1 MNSRKLE
8 PRLANLVEERR
19 AGATER
25 GLTAA
30 DVEAEPISVTI
41 SHEESVRAEEGRDPD
56 EALEALEEGTRQ
68 SQAPIMSKL
77 EELGAAEEATQHTL
91 TNAVTTKLTPQQ
103 MAEVAEL
110 DEVQIIRLETID
122 HVTCMN
128 ESARVIETLL
138 ARKEFKAN
146 GKGVRVAILDSGVD
160 ASHPALTARVVDQVE
175 TVGESVN
182 IPGNHGTHVAGTVA
196 GNDAVFRGIAPQAD
210 LINVKVLTA
219 AGGGTPTS
227 AIAGLQQAVRRKA
240 KVVNLSLGWS
250 EVFHGWTCN
259 DADCILC
266 QAADNAVRLG
276 VTVVVA
282 AGNED
287 SASTNPGIFNVR
299 HPGAAKSVITVAAV
313 DKNKKLAN
321 FSSIGPGSGRL
332 SPGTNIRVT
341 KPDVSA
347 PGVNIFSSVVGGGF
361 GGSSGTSMASPHVAG
376 LAALMLQ
383 KAPKATPMKIKK
395 LMEHTC
401 EPLTYSPDE
410 VGYGLVNVYA
420 ALMHM

>member
-1 MNSRKLE
+1 VDNRKLE
-8 PRLANLVEERR
+8 PRLANLLEERR
-19 AGATER
+19 TRATDR

-30 DVEAEPISVTI
+30 DVEDEPIDVTI
-41 SHEESVRAEEGRDPD
+41 SHEEWIRADEGADPD
-56 EALEALEEGTRQ
+56 EALQTLEEGVQQ

-77 EELGAAEEATQHTL
+77 EELGAAAGATRHTL
-91 TNAVTTKLTPQQ
+91 TNAVTTRLTPQQ
-103 MAEVAEL
+103 MSEVAQL

-128 ESARVIETLL
+128 ESALVIETFL
-138 ARKEFKAN
+138 ARKEFKVN

-160 ASHPALTARVVDQVE
+160 ANHPALAGRVVDQVE
-175 TVGESVN
+175 TVGEPVS

-196 GNDAVFRGIAPQAD
+196 SNDAVFRGIAPKAD

-227 AIAGLQQAVRRKA
+227 VIAGLQQAVRRRA

-259 DADCILC
+259 NADCILC
-266 QAADNAVRLG
+266 QAADNTVRLG

-299 HPGAAKSVITVAAV
+299 HPGAARRVVTVAAV
-313 DKNKKLAN
+313 DKDKRLAS
-321 FSSIGPGSGRL
+321 FSSIGPGSARL
-332 SPGTNIRVT
+332 SPGTNIRLT

-347 PGVNIFSSVVGGGF
+347 PGLNIFSSVVGGGF
-361 GGSSGTSMASPHVAG
+361 GGLSGTSMASPHVAG

-383 KAPKATPMKIKK
+383 KDPKATPMRVKK
-395 LMEHTC
+395 VLEHTC
-401 EPLTYSPDE
+401 EPLTFAPNE
-410 VGYGLVNVYA
+410 VGYGLVNVYT

>member
-1 MNSRKLE
+1 MDMHKLE
-8 PRLANLVEERR
+8 PRLANLLEERR
-19 AGATER
+19 ARATDR

-30 DVEAEPISVTI
+30 DIEAEAISITI
-41 SHEESVRAEEGRDPD
+41 SHEEQVRAEEGRDTE
-56 EALEALEEGTRQ
+56 EALQALEEGVQQ
-68 SQAPIMSKL
+68 SQSPIMSKL
-77 EELGAAEEATQHTL
+77 DELGAAAGATQHTL
-91 TNAVTTKLTPQQ
+91 TNAVTTRLTPQQ
-103 MAEVAEL
+103 MTEVAEL
-110 DEVQIIRLETID
+110 DEVQLIRLETID

-128 ESARVIETLL
+128 ESARVIETHR
-138 ARKEFKAN
+138 ARSEFRVN

-160 ASHPALTARVVDQVE
+160 ATHPALAGRVVDQVE
-175 TVGESVN
+175 TVGEPVN

-196 GNDAVFRGIAPQAD
+196 SNDAVFRGIAPAAD

-227 AIAGLQQAVRRKA
+227 VIAGLQQAVRRRA

-250 EVFHGWTCN
+250 EVFHSWTCN
-259 DADCILC
+259 NADCILC

-287 SASTNPGIFNVR
+287 SASTNPGVFNVR
-299 HPGAAKSVITVAAV
+299 HPGAARRVITVAAV
-313 DKNKKLAN
+313 DKDKGLAS
-321 FSSIGPGSGRL
+321 FSSIGPASGRL
-332 SPGTNIRVT
+332 SPGTTIRLT

-361 GGSSGTSMASPHVAG
+361 GGLSGTSMASPHVAG
-376 LAALMLQ
+376 MAALMLQ
-383 KAPKATPMKIKK
+383 KAPKATPMRIKK
-395 LMEHTC
+395 LLEHTC
-401 EPLTYSPDE
+401 EPLTYAPNE
-410 VGYGLVNVYA
+410 VGYGLVNIYA